1 VSTIVVGGG
10 IAGLVR
16 GFTLARRREE
26 VRVLEA
32 SGRPGG
38 VIRSE
43 RRDGFLLELG
53 PNTVRPNPAVWRLLD
68 ELNLRDRALLADPRL
83 PRYIDYEGRLHR
95 LPSSPASL
103 LSSRLLSAGGKL
115 RLLSEPLR
123 GRGGFPGE
131 TVAQFAARRLGREVA
146 ERLVAPF
153 VSGIWAG
160 DSERLSLSEA
170 FPMLARW
177 ELEGG
182 SIARGGLRQ
191 MRASR
196 GDPAPGPKPPRGLLS
211 FPEGLEELPRA
222 LAAELGE
229 RLHLRRSVRAVGVR
243 GDRFEVQAGG
253 DTLEADRVVLAAP
266 APESARLCAS
276 FAPEAAAALEAIPY
290 APVVVLHL
298 SWPRQAPRMSL
309 AGFGHLVVP
318 GGGRRILGAVWAS
331 SLFAGRA
338 PEGRILI
345 TVFLGGIRDPD
356 AVHLPESELVRAARQ
371 DLEEQLGVRG
381 DPQVVAVT
389 RWERAIPQYVTGHR
403 ERVAALE
410 RAEREHPGLCFLGSY
425 RGGISV
431 GDVVGNAARINS
443 PAAGPP

>member
-1 VSTIVVGGG
+1 
-10 IAGLVR
+10 
-16 GFTLARRREE
+16 
-26 VRVLEA
+26 
-32 SGRPGG
+32 
-38 VIRSE
+38 
-43 RRDGFLLELG
+43 
-53 PNTVRPNPAVWRLLD
+53 
-68 ELNLRDRALLADPRL
+68 
-83 PRYIDYEGRLHR
+83 
-95 LPSSPASL
+95 
-103 LSSRLLSAGGKL
+103 
-115 RLLSEPLR
+115 
-123 GRGGFPGE
+123 
-131 TVAQFAARRLGREVA
+131 
-146 ERLVAPF
+146 
-153 VSGIWAG
+153 
-160 DSERLSLSEA
+160 
-170 FPMLARW
+170 
-177 ELEGG
+177 
-182 SIARGGLRQ
+182 
-191 MRASR
+191 
-196 GDPAPGPKPPRGLLS
+196 
-211 FPEGLEELPRA
+211 
-222 LAAELGE
+222 
-229 RLHLRRSVRAVGVR
+229 
-243 GDRFEVQAGG
+243 
-253 DTLEADRVVLAAP
+253 
-266 APESARLCAS
+266 
-276 FAPEAAAALEAIPY
+276 
-290 APVVVLHL
+290 
-298 SWPRQAPRMSL
+298 MSL